1 MSKKFQYA
9 QKTVPQLFL
18 NTWATIKICPIF
30 FAEVTQVSCADTN
43 DKKTVKMSSKRDIQ
57 PTLDIPGFNYC
68 LFNLNYSCVKIE

>member
-43 DKKTVKMSSKRDIQ
+43 DKKQLKCRQNVIYSQPSIYRASITV
-57 PTLDIPGFNYC
+57 
-68 LFNLNYSCVKIE
+68 YSI